1 MEKNEVRGRGK
12 HGWFKAGPH
21 SYAGLMKSDAVQVLA
36 ETFTPQSR
44 AGSLYQLK
52 HFLDINNLSPE
63 ELLHLPDPEV
73 KRCIQ
78 KAVLTKHKEESFSA
92 ARRMFYVVRRFL
104 ELNGRELIFNKT
116 EKKQMLKRVPKRIGK
131 EYIPT
136 REDIYRV
143 VDAFPDKGPLQR
155 KRGQALILCSWQS
168 GVRVSCLCSWTYGMF
183 KDQLWPTLKAPIPI
197 KVVANRPA
205 GICDCGQDTKLSA
218 YSVNYY
224 YTFLAREAAEALRN
238 YLEERKT
245 QGWNPQDCDHVFVTH
260 GTVPSENGKPLT
272 AQHVVEIV
280 KNGAKQIG
288 IQPARIWTHCLRKAF
303 RKTMYASGV
312 DPDIAEALMGH
323 KLSGSRGSYFD
334 YHDVAFAEENYKR
347 ASWTR
352 IGLDRI
358 QQMESELVDLRKVKE
373 EHEKLKANGQ
383 QKTSEMEILKQQVNE
398 LTEQVNA
405 LVTHYLSDTKLQ
417 LGNMELTFGA
427 AQLREGRTTKRPFIK
442 DMKNIKKVKKEKLS

>member
-1 MEKNEVRGRGK
+1 MEKNEDRERGE

-21 SYAGLMKSDAVQVLA
+21 SYAGLMKGDAVQVLA

-52 HFLDINNLSPE
+52 HFLDINSLSPE

-78 KAVLTKHKEESFSA
+78 KAVLTKHKQESYSA

-104 ELNGRELIFNKT
+104 ELNGRELNFNKT

-136 REDIYRV
+136 REDIYRM

-155 KRGQALILCSWQS
+155 KRGQALISCLWQS
-168 GVRVSCLCSWTYGMF
+168 GVRVSCLCSWTWGMF
-183 KDQLWPTLKAPIPI
+183 KDQLWPTLKFPVRI

-205 GICDCGQDTKLSA
+205 GVCDCGQDTKLSS

-224 YTFLAREAAEALRN
+224 YTFLAKEAAETLRN
-238 YLEERKT
+238 YLEERKR
-245 QGWNPQDCDHVFVTH
+245 QGWNPQDCDPVFVTH
-260 GTVPSENGKPLT
+260 GTVSSKNGKPLNSS
-272 AQHVVEIV
+272 HVVEIV
-280 KNGAKQIG
+280 KNAAKQID
-288 IQPARIWTHCLRKAF
+288 IKPERIWTHCIRKAF

-323 KLSGSRGSYFD
+323 KLGASRGSYFD
-334 YHDVAFAEENYKR
+334 YHDVAFAEQNYKR

-358 QQMESELVDLRKVKE
+358 EQMESELVELHKYKDETEELKV
-373 EHEKLKANGQ
+373 NGQ
-383 QKTSEMEILKQQVNE
+383 QKTDVLERLLKRVEE
-398 LTEQVNA
+398 LE
-405 LVTHYLSDTKLQ
+405 KR
-417 LGNMELTFGA
+417 LGA
-427 AQLREGRTTKRPFIK
+427 
-442 DMKNIKKVKKEKLS
+442 

>member
-1 MEKNEVRGRGK
+1 MEKNEVRERGK

-21 SYAGLMKSDAVQVLA
+21 SYAALMKSDAVQVLA
-36 ETFTPQSR
+36 ETFTPQNR
-44 AGSLYQLK
+44 PGSLYQLK

-63 ELLHLPDPEV
+63 EFLSLPDREI

-78 KAVLTKHKEESFSA
+78 KAVLTKHRAESFSA

-104 ELNGRELIFNKT
+104 ELNGRELVFNKT
-116 EKKQMLKRVPKRIGK
+116 EKKQLLKRMPKRIGK

-136 REDIYRV
+136 REDIYRM

-155 KRGQALILCSWQS
+155 KRGQALILCLWQS
-168 GVRVSCLCSWTYGMF
+168 GVRVSCLCSWTYAMF
-183 KDQLWPTLKAPIPI
+183 KDQLWPTIKAPVKI
-197 KVVANRPA
+197 KVVANRPE
-205 GICDCGQDTKLSA
+205 GIYDCAQDTKLSA

-224 YTFLAREAAEALRN
+224 FTFLAQEAAEALRD
-238 YLEERKT
+238 YLEERKKH
-245 QGWNPQDCDHVFVTH
+245 GWNPQDSDAVFVTH

-288 IQPARIWTHCLRKAF
+288 INPQRIWTHCLRKAF
-303 RKTMYASGV
+303 RKTLYASGV

-323 KLSGSRGSYFD
+323 KLGASRGSYFD
-334 YHDVAFAEENYKR
+334 YHDVVFAEQHYKR

-358 QQMESELVDLRKVKE
+358 QQMESELAELRKVKE

-383 QKTSEMEILKQQVNE
+383 QKTAEIEKMQQQITDLQKRLEEQFHFVERLLELASRPSGLKTGRKWTKKIPE
-398 LTEQVNA
+398 ENA
-405 LVTHYLSDTKLQ
+405 KKL
-417 LGNMELTFGA
+417 LK
-427 AQLREGRTTKRPFIK
+427 EGK
-442 DMKNIKKVKKEKLS
+442 S